1 MVLFLFRPIGDK
13 REIEPRL
20 NLTGL
25 GRQLGYL
32 EKDRQPRALS
42 EEKLL
47 ELGEELVELIGPQT
61 TVRKFRTYLKKTDS
75 PKVNRVLK
83 TLVSRYKDQLSVKG
97 GGGIVGHIPDHLW
110 GSRSGTRIIRG
121 KNWVAHW
128 GV

>member
-1 MVLFLFRPIGDK
+1 MLFLFRPIGDK

-32 EKDRQPRALS
+32 TKDQQPKDLGRT
-42 EEKLL
+42 KLL

-61 TVRKFRTYLKKTDS
+61 TVRKFRTYLKQS
-75 PKVNRVLK
+75 PSKKVENILR
-83 TLVSRYKDQLSVKG
+83 TLVSRYSDRLSVKG
-97 GGGIVGHIPDHLW
+97 GGGIVGHIPDELW
-110 GSRSGTRIIRG
+110 GSRTGTRIVRG
-121 KNWVAHW
+121 RDWVTHW